1 MNRFE
6 LISQIKKYKAFNEQ
20 EEKDKYLLLE
30 WIIDNEDAFSRENKI
45 AHITATGW
53 VVNKDRSKVLMVYH
67 NIYNSWSWLGG
78 HADGE
83 TDLLSVAVREVK
95 EEAGI
100 SNVRP
105 VSEEIFSLESL
116 TVDGHVKKGK
126 YVSSHLHFNLTYL
139 LEADSEEAVSIK
151 ADENSGVAWFSPEE
165 ALMRSTEPWFVE
177 HVYIKL
183 LKKMNLCYNGI
194 KTKEV

>member
-30 WIIDNEDAFSRENKI
+30 WIMDNEDAFSRENKI

-67 NIYNSWSWLGG
+67 NIYDSWSWVGG

-83 TDLLSVAVREVK
+83 TED
-95 EEAGI
+95 
-100 SNVRP
+100 
-105 VSEEIFSLESL
+105 IFSLESL
-116 TVDGHVKKGK
+116 TVDGHIKNGS
-126 YVSSHLHFNLTYL
+126 YISSHLHLNITYL
-139 LEADSEEAVSIK
+139 LEADSEETVSIK
-151 ADENSGVAWFSPEE
+151 EDENSGVAWFAPEE
-165 ALMRSTEPWFVE
+165 ALKKSSEPWFVA
-177 HVYIKL
+177 HIYKKL
-183 LKKMNLCYNGI
+183 LDKMDETGRN
-194 KTKEV
+194 VR

>member
-67 NIYNSWSWLGG
+67 NIYDSWSLKDCGRVIKG
-78 HADGE
+78 QIKYPDKSALQLRFVGIYF
-83 TDLLSVAVREVK
+83 LS
-95 EEAGI
+95 
-100 SNVRP
+100 S
-105 VSEEIFSLESL
+105 F
-116 TVDGHVKKGK
+116 
-126 YVSSHLHFNLTYL
+126 F
-139 LEADSEEAVSIK
+139 
-151 ADENSGVAWFSPEE
+151 
-165 ALMRSTEPWFVE
+165 
-177 HVYIKL
+177 
-183 LKKMNLCYNGI
+183 
-194 KTKEV
+194 

>member
-67 NIYNSWSWLGG
+67 NIYDSWSWVGG
-78 HADGE
+78 HA
-83 TDLLSVAVREVK
+83 V
-95 EEAGI
+95 
-100 SNVRP
+100 
-105 VSEEIFSLESL
+105 
-116 TVDGHVKKGK
+116 
-126 YVSSHLHFNLTYL
+126 
-139 LEADSEEAVSIK
+139 
-151 ADENSGVAWFSPEE
+151 
-165 ALMRSTEPWFVE
+165 
-177 HVYIKL
+177 
-183 LKKMNLCYNGI
+183 
-194 KTKEV
+194 